1 MPRKPPPPP
10 SKGPRK
16 PVPEDLARDAVAH
29 EDEAPGG
36 KVRMTFRVILS
47 RPQGS
52 VGSPRYAGR
61 EEPRDAGGG
70 DPRGYRKDGAIVNSV
85 LRARW
90 TRLGVGLVVLTV
102 LAGCSTTTPDQ
113 DQRLV
118 RPASRVT
125 SVPIQTVQKKVLVPV
140 VLNGNQT
147 ATLLL
152 DTGTNFTVITPTLAK
167 RVGGERPPGASTTK
181 ARIATGQLLD
191 VSLIRL
197 KSIGVGSARID
208 NFDVAVYD
216 LPILVPGA
224 TPPITVDGLLGND
237 FVGLFTM
244 TVDPRAGR
252 LTLQLDDGP

>member
-1 MPRKPPPPP
+1 
-10 SKGPRK
+10 
-16 PVPEDLARDAVAH
+16 
-29 EDEAPGG
+29 
-36 KVRMTFRVILS
+36 
-47 RPQGS
+47 
-52 VGSPRYAGR
+52 
-61 EEPRDAGGG
+61 
-70 DPRGYRKDGAIVNSV
+70 
-85 LRARW
+85 
-90 TRLGVGLVVLTV
+90 VGLVVLTV

-113 DQRLV
+113 DQRPV

-125 SVPIQTVQKKVLVPV
+125 SVPIQTVHKKVLVPV

-152 DTGTNFTVITPTLAK
+152 DTGTNLTVITPTLAK

-244 TVDPRAGR
+244 TVDPRAGT
-252 LTLQLDDGP
+252 LTLQLDAGPVR